1 MAAKRRGDE
10 PSRSGFIRDQLGKN
24 PKLSLKELIQAW
36 KDGGNTGTITPTL
49 FYQVRSKLG
58 LAQGVRRRRRKRRGA
73 AAAAADTGRAQPD
86 KSDYVSIEATLDH
99 LVAQA
104 VAMKDNRLAE
114 ALRGARRAAS
124 ARLL

>member
-1 MAAKRRGDE
+1 MKRRGDE
-10 PSRSGFIRDQLGKN
+10 PSRSGFIRDQLREN
-24 PKLSLKELIQAW
+24 AKLSLKEIIEAW
-36 KDGGNTGTITPTL
+36 RAQGNTGTITPTL

-58 LAQGVRRRRRKRRGA
+58 LARGVRRRRRRQAPVAAEA
-73 AAAAADTGRAQPD
+73 AARPQPD
-86 KSDYVSIEATLDH
+86 KSDYLSIEATLDH